1 MKELQ
6 LNEKGQPFF
15 IHQGIEIV
23 NPTMSTCGRF
33 PMALEDYG
41 FEVWSTGGGCTAHVQ
56 QFIMDG
62 KTILMLLTDDNLH
75 HVDMGVELI
84 TGGLF
89 DDEMDNCFLNL
100 TFKRG

>member
-1 MKELQ
+1 MKELH

-33 PMALEDYG
+33 PMALENYG

-75 HVDMGVELI
+75 HVDMGVKLI

-89 DDEMDNCFLNL
+89 DDEMDECFLNL

>member
-15 IHQGIEIV
+15 IHQGIEITD
-23 NPTMSTCGRF
+23 PTISSCGRF
-33 PMALEDYG
+33 PMPLEDYG

-56 QFIMDG
+56 QFLLDG
-62 KTILMLLTDDNLH
+62 KTILMLLTDDNLY
-75 HVDMGVELI
+75 HVDIESKLI

-89 DDEMDNCFLNL
+89 DENMDECFLNL

>member
-6 LNEKGQPFF
+6 INEKGKPFF

-23 NPTMSTCGRF
+23 DPTISTCGRF
-33 PMALEDYG
+33 PIPLEEYG
-41 FEVWSTGGGCTAHVQ
+41 FEVWSTGSGCTAHIQ
-56 QFIMDG
+56 QFTMDG
-62 KTILMLLTDDNLH
+62 KTILMLLTNDNLC
-75 HVDMGVELI
+75 HVDIESKLI

-89 DDEMDNCFLNL
+89 DKDMDECFLNL

>member
-1 MKELQ
+1 MKELH

-15 IHQGIEIV
+15 IHQGIEIT

-56 QFIMDG
+56 QFTMDG

-89 DDEMDNCFLNL
+89 DDEMDKCFLNL